1 MKRGRAAIRAALEVG
16 PETRIEQVAR
26 AIAGCTFGP
35 GTVDKAFT
43 GEGLE
48 LVRDQAMKQ
57 ARAAVSALCE
67 NPAPV
72 RSLVEDADAA
82 YDRGFRAGLAEA
94 RAAIEKQIDR
104 VDNRPRH
111 GAPSALDRAV
121 ERVVTGSLR
130 AALASLDEGGTSE

>member
-1 MKRGRAAIRAALEVG
+1 MSGVDDRVIARSEVEWAKFTERVRAEAFEAGRE
-16 PETRIEQVAR
+16 
-26 AIAGCTFGP
+26 
-35 GTVDKAFT
+35 
-43 GEGLE
+43 
-48 LVRDQAMKQ
+48 
-57 ARAAVSALCE
+57 
-67 NPAPV
+67 
-72 RSLVEDADAA
+72 
-82 YDRGFRAGLAEA
+82 AGLAEA